1 MFSAKTVEDEKVDL
15 EVFTTRP
22 DTIFGATY
30 MVLAPEHKLAM
41 KFTTVDQKTTVDAY
55 ITAASQKSDL
65 ERTGLQKDK
74 SGVFTGSYATN
85 PVTQE
90 QIPIWIADY
99 VLGSYGSGAIMAVP
113 AHDERDFKFASK
125 FKLPIR
131 RVISST
137 TAKSDDELPFVNP
150 GICVNSTNQKTGLSI
165 DGLDVKTATAKI
177 VDWLNERKLGSKKVN
192 FKLRDWLFA
201 RQRYWGEPFPIIYPE
216 DSEVCFCTFNILNI
230 SSFRSPWLFQK
241 MNFL

>member
-1 MFSAKTVEDEKVDL
+1 MFSAKTVDDEKVEL
-15 EVFTTRP
+15 EVFTTRS

-41 KFTTVDQKTTVDAY
+41 KFTTIDQKPTVDAY

-74 SGVFTGSYATN
+74 SGVFTGSFATN

-113 AHDERDFKFASK
+113 AHDERDFEFASK

-137 TAKSDDELPFVNP
+137 TSESEDELPFVDS

-165 DGLDVKTATAKI
+165 DELDVTAATAKI
-177 VDWLNERKLGSKKVN
+177 VDWLKEHKLGNKKVN

-216 DSEVCFCTFNILNI
+216 DSEVCFYMFSILNI
-230 SSFRSPWLFQK
+230 SLSRSQWLFQK